1 MKIKKIIAIFGVF
14 IIMIAFQASASATT
28 VSISNATVG
37 PDETAVLPIMIY
49 DVTNVSGAYI
59 KLSYDQS
66 IVQVTDIEGSDLNFI
81 TYENISNSIGLVR
94 YAAINQPDA
103 QNGPDIRF
111 ADVTFKAV
119 GGTGDSSPLSLNVIS
134 IQDSNYE
141 EISRTV
147 SDGTFMVISDL
158 VPPSVTS
165 PSANP
170 NVIPIDTDNDFTW
183 GETSTLNVTV
193 SDPDGVSQ
201 VTVDLSLIGG
211 SNEQPMQYIGSD
223 IWSVD
228 VSVPN
233 GVSQGTYNFLV
244 TAMDGHGNSNSMV
257 NIELNVA
264 QNGDVDRDGKVDL
277 KDGVYLLNHALL
289 VDGYGNIDSG
299 LADVTGDGAVILEDG
314 IYLVNYLY
322 RINGY
327 GILH

>member
-1 MKIKKIIAIFGVF
+1 MKIKKIIAICGVL
-14 IIMIAFQASASATT
+14 ITMIAFQASASATI
-28 VSISNATVG
+28 VSISNATLG

-66 IVQVTDIEGSDLNFI
+66 VVHVTNIEGSDLNFI

-103 QNGPDIRF
+103 QNGPGIKF

-119 GGTGDSSPLSLNVIS
+119 GGTGDLSPLSLNVIS
-134 IQDSNYE
+134 LQDSNYD

-147 SDGTFMVISDL
+147 SDGTFKVISDL
-158 VPPSVTS
+158 VPPSVTY

-193 SDPDGVSQ
+193 SDLDGVSS
-201 VTVDLSLIGG
+201 VTIDLTPIGG
-211 SNEQPMQYIGSD
+211 SKEQSMKNIGSD
-223 IWSVD
+223 IWSVEI
-228 VSVPN
+228 SVPN

-244 TAMDGHGNSNSMV
+244 TAMDEYGNSNSTV
-257 NIELNVA
+257 GIELNIA

-277 KDGVYLLNHALL
+277 NDGVYLLNHALL
-289 VDGYGNIDSG
+289 VEGYGDIDSG
-299 LADVTGDGAVILEDG
+299 LADVTGDGTVILEDG
-314 IYLVNYLY
+314 IYLVNYIY
-322 RINGY
+322 GINGY